1 MRQYS
6 ARIAGDNCLPEH
18 FRMLVS
24 GPTGCGKT
32 TFVENLIKS
41 DRLKVKPSRVYY
53 CYPDDFDEPPVN
65 WHEWND
71 ILVTYVPFM
80 PDIEFFKTIDKGSLV
95 VFDDNFDQAIQNS
108 SVCKAMKIHS
118 RRKFSVILI
127 TQMFYEQ
134 GKHSRVIRNQLNAL
148 VLYRNFGDIQINR
161 NIAIRHGVRKQ
172 YLMAEKETW
181 NKKFDPVVILSNEI
195 VDIPELRVQTSY
207 LNKYVQC
214 YM

>member
-1 MRQYS
+1 MRQYC

-71 ILVTYVPFM
+71 ILVTYVPSM

-95 VFDDNFDQAIQNS
+95 VFDDNFDQAIQNP

-161 NIAIRHGVRKQ
+161 NIAMRHGVRKQ

>member
-1 MRQYS
+1 
-6 ARIAGDNCLPEH
+6 
-18 FRMLVS
+18 
-24 GPTGCGKT
+24 
-32 TFVENLIKS
+32 
-41 DRLKVKPSRVYY
+41 
-53 CYPDDFDEPPVN
+53 
-65 WHEWND
+65 
-71 ILVTYVPFM
+71 
-80 PDIEFFKTIDKGSLV
+80 
-95 VFDDNFDQAIQNS
+95 
-108 SVCKAMKIHS
+108 
-118 RRKFSVILI
+118 
-127 TQMFYEQ
+127 MFYEQ

-161 NIAIRHGVRKQ
+161 NIAIRHGVQKQ

>member
-71 ILVTYVPFM
+71 IVVTYVPFM
-80 PDIEFFKTIDKGSLV
+80 PDIEFFKTIDKGSLI
-95 VFDDNFDQAIQNS
+95 VFDDNFDQAIQNP

-161 NIAIRHGVRKQ
+161 NIAMRHGVRKQ

-181 NKKFDPVVILSNEI
+181 STKYDPVVILSNEI
-195 VDIPELRVQTSY
+195 VDLPELRVQTSY